1 MAVDQ
6 GRQGTGL
13 AKYVGDVL
21 ESVGEFIADT
31 RECVE
36 EFLENS
42 DSMQRSALR
51 TARRALRPGSEHDP
65 DPDGPGAGQLASLKA
80 EIAALT
86 VRLNRFETGS
96 ADASDPA

>member
-1 MAVDQ
+1 MTSET
-6 GRQGTGL
+6 GRPRTSL
-13 AKYVGDVL
+13 AKYVGGVL
-21 ESVGEFIADT
+21 EAAEEFVTDT

-36 EFLENS
+36 GFLENS
-42 DSMQRSALR
+42 DSVQRSALR

-65 DPDGPGAGQLASLKA
+65 DPDGPGAGELASLKA